1 MRHLIVLVFLLVS
14 LFALSQDKTNK
25 NLPEIE
31 FEEIV
36 YDFGEIEYGADGD
49 HDFVFK
55 NVGKAPLIIKNAK
68 AS

>member
-1 MRHLIVLVFLLVS
+1 M
-14 LFALSQDKTNK
+14 FALSQEKVNK

-36 YDFGEIEYGADGD
+36 YDFGEIEYGGNGD
-49 HDFVFK
+49 HDFIFK
-55 NVGKAPLIIKNAK
+55 NVGKAPLIVKNAK